1 MTVEEKMM
9 KVEEERDDRK
19 IGEGRRWKKKENK
32 VEEERDEGGRG
43 EG

>member
-19 IGEGRRWKKKENK
+19 IGEGRRWKRRGMKR
-32 VEEERDEGGRG
+32 EEERDEDGRC